1 MLFTPGVMTSLD
13 AIYRDV
19 SPELHAA
26 TAGSRAL
33 PTGEAEEMAGA
44 SAWADMGF
52 AALTDGALDR
62 AAELFERGLTRPSMS
77 WLIERPRLLVGSA
90 LLALTRGRPDEAERL
105 MREAREFTEQ
115 REMRCMMPLLDLAD
129 GQVAAA
135 HGNVDGSLALLARSE
150 EAACRMEMRPLVLRA
165 QMTTADLL
173 AAVGR
178 DEEAE
183 RKRSEAGRTIQDIAA
198 QLQNEDIRA
207 AFLAGTVGDERTV
220 GEHGQTSNIHR

>member
-1 MLFTPGVMTSLD
+1 
-13 AIYRDV
+13 
-19 SPELHAA
+19 
-26 TAGSRAL
+26 
-33 PTGEAEEMAGA
+33 
-44 SAWADMGF
+44 
-52 AALTDGALDR
+52 
-62 AAELFERGLTRPSMS
+62 
-77 WLIERPRLLVGSA
+77 
-90 LLALTRGRPDEAERL
+90 